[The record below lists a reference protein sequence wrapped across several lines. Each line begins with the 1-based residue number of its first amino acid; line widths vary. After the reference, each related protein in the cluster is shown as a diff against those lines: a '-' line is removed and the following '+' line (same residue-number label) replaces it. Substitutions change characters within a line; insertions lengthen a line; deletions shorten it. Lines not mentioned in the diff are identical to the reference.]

1 MSARAAWI
9 EVDLDAVRHNVSY
22 LSSLIGDAKIMVVV
36 KANGYGH
43 GAIQVAQ
50 AALEA
55 GAHGLCVAL
64 VQEGVELRR
73 AGIEAP
79 ILVFSEQ
86 PLDQIGEM
94 ISHGLI
100 ATAYSVGYID
110 ALEHQARIR
119 GVIGHCKPA
128 DAVELG
134 GRILARAPELVLG
147 GVYTHLASADDSD
160 TSFTDTQIARFD
172 SVLGNLQR
180 AGIETGWVHI
190 ANSAATLRRTDVYRD
205 LVRVGIAMYGIAPA
219 ISMDAMCS
227 HLRQALSLKSRVSF
241 IKKVSAGE
249 GISYGQRYQVQEAT
263 RIATVPLGY
272 ADGVPRRL
280 SGVGGEV
287 LIAGQRFPIVG
298 RVTMDQ
304 LMVDI
309 GNSSIAVGD
318 EVVLL
323 GSQGQETITPNDWG
337 ELLDTIGY
345 EIVCGLSARLARV
358 YC

>member
-94 ISHGLI
+94 ISDGLI

-119 GVIGHCKPA
+119 GVIGQEVHLKVDTGMNRVGCKPA

-147 GVYTHLASADDSD
+147 D
-160 TSFTDTQIARFD
+160 
-172 SVLGNLQR
+172 
-180 AGIETGWVHI
+180 
-190 ANSAATLRRTDVYRD
+190 
-205 LVRVGIAMYGIAPA
+205 
-219 ISMDAMCS
+219 
-227 HLRQALSLKSRVSF
+227 K
-241 IKKVSAGE
+241 
-249 GISYGQRYQVQEAT
+249 
-263 RIATVPLGY
+263 
-272 ADGVPRRL
+272 
-280 SGVGGEV
+280 
-287 LIAGQRFPIVG
+287 
-298 RVTMDQ
+298 
-304 LMVDI
+304 
-309 GNSSIAVGD
+309 
-318 EVVLL
+318 
-323 GSQGQETITPNDWG
+323 
-337 ELLDTIGY
+337 
-345 EIVCGLSARLARV
+345 
-358 YC
+358 